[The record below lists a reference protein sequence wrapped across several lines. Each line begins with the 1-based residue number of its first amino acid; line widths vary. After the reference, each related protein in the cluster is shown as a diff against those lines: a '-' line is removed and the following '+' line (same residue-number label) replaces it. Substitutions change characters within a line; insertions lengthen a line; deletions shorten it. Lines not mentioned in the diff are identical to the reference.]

1 MGWRAILTLFLLAL
15 SARAIF
21 AADAADRS
29 ILGFSADGRYFAFE
43 QFGVQDGSG
52 FPFSEIF
59 IIDLEMDSWLEG
71 TPVRVRLEDETQ
83 SLEAARRK
91 AKDDARRYLQV
102 AGIEDNA
109 RVLASNSVYQEVPDP
124 RQLIFRTFYTSF
136 GHLEP
141 IDPDDDNV
149 ISLQLEEIV
158 LPTPEG
164 CPLGDIPM
172 AGFLLKAK
180 SASEPYQEVHRDTKI
195 PTSRACP
202 LKYSL
207 SDAIVF
213 STAGG
218 QTQRI
223 VVLVNVFSLGF
234 EGPDRRFIA
243 VPLK

>member
-1 MGWRAILTLFLLAL
+1 MNLRAILTLLLFVLSGRAL
-15 SARAIF
+15 F
-21 AADAADRS
+21 AADAAERA

-52 FPFSEIF
+52 FPYSEIF
-59 IIDLEMDSWLEG
+59 IIDLETDSWLEG

-83 SLEAARRK
+83 SLETARRR
-91 AKDDARRYLQV
+91 AKDEARRYLEV
-102 AGIEDNA
+102 AAIEDNA
-109 RVLASNSVYQEVPDP
+109 RVLASNSVYQQTPDP
-124 RQLIFRTFYTSF
+124 RQLIFRSFYTSF
-136 GHLEP
+136 GHLEA
-141 IDPDDDNV
+141 IDPDDENV
-149 ISLQLEEIV
+149 ISLELEEIV

-164 CPLGDIPM
+164 CPLGDTPM

-180 SASEPYQEVHRDTKI
+180 NDSEPYQEVHRDTKI
-195 PTSRACP
+195 PTSRVCP

-207 SDAIVF
+207 SDAVVF

-234 EGPDRRFIA
+234 EGPDRRFLA